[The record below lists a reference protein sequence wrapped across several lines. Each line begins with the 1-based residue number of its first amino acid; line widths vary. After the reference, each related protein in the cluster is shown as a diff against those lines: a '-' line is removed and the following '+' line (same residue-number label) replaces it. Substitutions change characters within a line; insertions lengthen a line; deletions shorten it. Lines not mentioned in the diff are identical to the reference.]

1 LKPIKRAP
9 YQLWQSVL
17 NVVLVEGNNLISM
30 DDNGFSDP
38 YVKFKLENEKY
49 RSKTI
54 RRTLNPKYLE
64 QFQFYIYDNDKM
76 NLHIS
81 VYDYDAGTNSDDFMG
96 R

>member
-1 LKPIKRAP
+1 LKTAKRAP

-17 NVVLVEGNNLISM
+17 NVVLIEGNNLISM

-81 VYDYDAGTNSDDFMG
+81 VYDYDVGTNSDDFMG

>member
-1 LKPIKRAP
+1 
-9 YQLWQSVL
+9 
-17 NVVLVEGNNLISM
+17 M

-76 NLHIS
+76 KMHIS
-81 VYDYDAGTNSDDFMG
+81 VYDYDGGTNSDDFMG

>member
-1 LKPIKRAP
+1 
-9 YQLWQSVL
+9 
-17 NVVLVEGNNLISM
+17 M

-81 VYDYDAGTNSDDFMG
+81 VYDYDVGTNSDDFMG